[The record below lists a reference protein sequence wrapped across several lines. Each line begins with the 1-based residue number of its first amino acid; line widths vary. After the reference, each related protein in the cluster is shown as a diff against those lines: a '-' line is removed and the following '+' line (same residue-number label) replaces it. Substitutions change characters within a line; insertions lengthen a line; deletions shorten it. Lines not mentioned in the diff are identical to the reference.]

1 MCVPL
6 DWLLSGISEVFC
18 KYIQSDPLSP
28 RSNANQFFNSRV
40 LSLFWIPN
48 RFSSRFTALWH
59 KLGFI
64 WTVNVLW
71 SANDSKAFLSSRF
84 SQLLLFCL
92 PYHSI
97 IGMLIELLFSFE
109 RIHYENL
116 SSKGLP
122 VSKKTTCIS
131 NLIYHLHLLK
141 YHLCD
146 IYSSSFNDLR
156 HFPIPYSFTL
166 SIW

>member
-1 MCVPL
+1 MCSP
-6 DWLLSGISEVFC
+6 WLAVIGHIGGFLQIYSKLPSRHDRTPTSFLTVAFC
-18 KYIQSDPLSP
+18 HCFKYRIM
-28 RSNANQFFNSRV
+28 FF
-40 LSLFWIPN
+40 SLFEAW
-48 RFSSRFTALWH
+48 WH
-59 KLGFI
+59 KQCFI
-64 WTVNVLW
+64 WTVNGLW

-141 YHLCD
+141 YHWCD
-146 IYSSSFNDLR
+146 IYSSSFNDLI